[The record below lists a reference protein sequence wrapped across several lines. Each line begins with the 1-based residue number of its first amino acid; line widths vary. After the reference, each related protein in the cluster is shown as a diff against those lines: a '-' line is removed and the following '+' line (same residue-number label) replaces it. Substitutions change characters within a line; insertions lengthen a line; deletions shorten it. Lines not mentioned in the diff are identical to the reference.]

1 MNRFPFQS
9 LSAMFFAIAFTFSF
23 GALASEVSIKKQS
36 DAKSAFAK
44 AAKTDSS
51 NPWHF
56 SNLYDDASNSFFV
69 SLPFVV
75 GRKMEWQQICRKLYA
90 QSKKTLGYLKE
101 VTGNANKEYQHQLIS
116 KEQGLQKQ

>member
-44 AAKTDSS
+44 AAKTNSS

-69 SLPFVV
+69 PYHLWSGVKWNGNKSAENCMHKVKNTWVFKR
-75 GRKMEWQQICRKLYA
+75 GDRERKQRISA
-90 QSKKTLGYLKE
+90 PVDFKKAGSSE
-101 VTGNANKEYQHQLIS
+101 V
-116 KEQGLQKQ
+116 